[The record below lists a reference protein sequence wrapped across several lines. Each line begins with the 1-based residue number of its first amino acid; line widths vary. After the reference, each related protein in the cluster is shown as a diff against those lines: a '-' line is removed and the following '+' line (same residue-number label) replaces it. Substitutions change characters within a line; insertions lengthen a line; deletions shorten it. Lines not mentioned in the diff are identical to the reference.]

1 VSATTQTSRRK
12 RSSYELE
19 NSKAA
24 LGSPCCAPARASN
37 EPVRS
42 HILIEP
48 RQGHSAV
55 QGMVE
60 IPAGKFLMG
69 SDSAEAFKSDGEGP
83 VRDVFVDSFLIS
95 KTTVS
100 NSEFA
105 EFVADTGYE
114 TEAELFGWSFV
125 FSGQLDREQLRVAA
139 IGQSQDTPWWTA
151 VSGASWKH
159 PSGPGSSTDSIPD
172 HPVVHV
178 SWNDALSYANWM
190 GMRLPTEAEWERA
203 ARGGLVQRN
212 FSWGD
217 ELLLD
222 GEHRCN
228 VWQGEFPVRND
239 CDDGFFATAPNDS
252 FEPNAFGLYNVSGN
266 VWEWTS
272 DWMSTDWHAQELPET
287 RLNPIGPSS
296 GESRVTKGGSFLC
309 HESYCT
315 RYRLS
320 ARSGLTP
327 DSSLSHTGF
336 RLAADPLATASSA
349 EIRP

>member
-1 VSATTQTSRRK
+1 MESSKEVIGSA
-12 RSSYELE
+12 
-19 NSKAA
+19 
-24 LGSPCCAPARASN
+24 CCAPARASK
-37 EPVRS
+37 EPARS
-42 HILIEP
+42 PILLKP
-48 RQGHSAV
+48 RQGYSTM

-69 SDSAEAFKSDGEGP
+69 SDSGEAFKSDGEGP
-83 VRDVFVDSFLIS
+83 VREVFVDSFLIS
-95 KTTVS
+95 RTTVS

-125 FSGQLDREQLRVAA
+125 FRGQLDLDQKKVEV
-139 IGQSQDTPWWTA
+139 IGQPQDTPWWCA

-159 PSGPGSSTDSIPD
+159 PTGPASSTDLILD
-172 HPVVHV
+172 HPVVHI
-178 SWNDALSYANWM
+178 SWNDAISYANWM

-212 FSWGD
+212 FPWGD

-228 VWQGEFPVRND
+228 VWQGEFPERND
-239 CDDGFFATAPNDS
+239 CEDGFFGTAPTDS

-272 DWMSTDWHAQELPET
+272 DWLSTDWHASETFET
-287 RLNPIGPSS
+287 RTNPTGPST
-296 GESRVTKGGSFLC
+296 GKTRVAKGGSFLC
-309 HESYCT
+309 HHSYCT

-320 ARSGLTP
+320 ARSGISP

-336 RLAADPLATASSA
+336 RLAADLPATAAST
-349 EIRP
+349 EIRI